1 MDGISGEYD
10 AYLLP
15 DPSLGSKETEQQVAQ
30 MLYSILMQNPL
41 VMQNPVAIYKLTKD
55 LIKSVGKNEKEYLG
69 PAPQEDMI
77 DDPEV
82 ENTLII
88 QGSFEKVVPQLQ
100 ENHQVHIQKHMNL
113 LQSPSLAQVPPHLLG
128 EIAQFTQQHI
138 QMHMQMMQMIM
149 GALEKGKSGKGE
161 PKGNQSG
168 NRGQLQ
174 GPNSEPGME
183 QVPGPLG
190 DALNTKREGEV
201 GGNTQTGNI

>member
-1 MDGISGEYD
+1 
-10 AYLLP
+10 
-15 DPSLGSKETEQQVAQ
+15 
-30 MLYSILMQNPL
+30 
-41 VMQNPVAIYKLTKD
+41 
-55 LIKSVGKNEKEYLG
+55 
-69 PAPQEDMI
+69 
-77 DDPEV
+77 
-82 ENTLII
+82 
-88 QGSFEKVVPQLQ
+88 
-100 ENHQVHIQKHMNL
+100 MNL

-190 DALNTKREGEV
+190 DALNTKREGEG